1 MTMGPVSEALADKV
15 PAQLAALMRS
25 DLHQLRVQWRKLMR
39 SEAPAHLTRALLL
52 RILAY
57 KVQEL
62 AYGGL
67 DRESVRYLDK
77 IAERLQA
84 GDPNPVPPVSD
95 PRRGRLRPG
104 TLLERE
110 HGGILHRVSVI
121 DEGFSW
127 RGKTYQ
133 SLSEVARAITGTNW
147 NGPRF
152 FGLRDKGDRARD
164 RGAAPGRGGRDPAG
178 SQISIDAE
186 FGR

>member
-1 MTMGPVSEALADKV
+1 MTATRFPDAPADNVS
-15 PAQLAALMRS
+15 AQLAALTSS

-39 SEAPAHLTRALLL
+39 SEAPAHLTRSLLL

-67 DRESVRYLDK
+67 DRESVRYLDR
-77 IAERLQA
+77 IAERLAA
-84 GDPNPVPPVSD
+84 GDTNPVPPVPD

-110 HGGILHRVSVI
+110 HGGTLHRVSVI
-121 DEGFSW
+121 EEGFSW
-127 RGKTYQ
+127 QGRTYQ

-152 FGLRDKGDRARD
+152 FGLRDRDSSCHKGPRRL
-164 RGAAPGRGGRDPAG
+164 RLAADGGRGSISAEAG
-178 SQISIDAE
+178 L
-186 FGR
+186 

>member
-1 MTMGPVSEALADKV
+1 MTATTHSDALGERVS
-15 PAQLAALMRS
+15 AQLAALTSS

-39 SEAPAHLTRALLL
+39 SQAPAHLTRSLLL

-57 KVQEL
+57 RVQEL

-67 DRESVRYLDK
+67 DRVSVRYLDK
-77 IAERLQA
+77 IAERLKA
-84 GDPNPVPPVSD
+84 GDRNPVPPVPD

-110 HGGILHRVSVI
+110 HGGTLHRVSVV
-121 DEGFSW
+121 EAGFTW
-127 RGKTYQ
+127 QGRTYQ

-152 FGLRDKGDRARD
+152 FGLRDKDASAREHRDPGRD
-164 RGAAPGRGGRDPAG
+164 RQVSDGGSSSVR
-178 SQISIDAE
+178 AE
-186 FGR
+186 ARR

>member
-1 MTMGPVSEALADKV
+1 MTATSHPDVLADNV
-15 PAQLAALMRS
+15 SARLVALTSS

-39 SEAPAHLTRALLL
+39 SEAPAHLTRSLLL

-77 IAERLQA
+77 IAERLEA
-84 GDPNPVPPVSD
+84 GDRNPVPPVPD

-110 HGGILHRVSVI
+110 HGGVLHRVSVV
-121 DEGFSW
+121 EAGFSW
-127 RGKTYQ
+127 QGRTFQ

-152 FGLRDKGDRARD
+152 FGLRDRESPAHKGPHSVRS
-164 RGAAPGRGGRDPAG
+164 AADGGRGSVSAEAG
-178 SQISIDAE
+178 L
-186 FGR
+186 

>member
-1 MTMGPVSEALADKV
+1 MTATLPPDALADKV
-15 PAQLAALMRS
+15 SAQLAVLTNS

-39 SEAPAHLTRALLL
+39 SQAPAHLTRSLLL

-57 KVQEL
+57 KVQEI

-67 DRESVRYLDK
+67 ERESVRYLDK

-84 GDPNPVPPVSD
+84 GDRNPVPPVPD

-110 HGGILHRVSVI
+110 HGGTLHRVSVV
-121 DEGFSW
+121 EAGFNW
-127 RGKTYQ
+127 QGRIYQ

-152 FGLRDKGDRARD
+152 FGLRDKDAPAREDKGPRRD
-164 RGAAPGRGGRDPAG
+164 RRADGGSSSVGAEPRR
-178 SQISIDAE
+178 
-186 FGR
+186 

>member
-1 MTMGPVSEALADKV
+1 MTATPPPDALAERV
-15 PAQLAALMRS
+15 SAQLAALTS
-25 DLHQLRVQWRKLMR
+25 CDLHQLRVKWRKLMR
-39 SEAPAHLTRALLL
+39 SEAPTHLTRGLLL

-77 IAERLQA
+77 IAERLAA
-84 GDPNPVPPVSD
+84 GDRNPVPPVPD

-104 TLLERE
+104 TLVERE
-110 HGGILHRVSVI
+110 HGGTLHRVSVI
-121 DEGFSW
+121 EAGFNW
-127 RGKTYQ
+127 QGRTYQ

-152 FGLRDKGDRARD
+152 FGLRDKDAPAREHKDPRRERRASD
-164 RGAAPGRGGRDPAG
+164 GGSG
-178 SQISIDAE
+178 SASAE
-186 FGR
+186 VRR

>member
-1 MTMGPVSEALADKV
+1 MTAAPHSDALTEKVS
-15 PAQLAALMRS
+15 AQLTALTNS

-39 SEAPAHLTRALLL
+39 SEAPPHLTRGLLL

-67 DRESVRYLDK
+67 DRESVRYLDR
-77 IAERLQA
+77 IAERLAA
-84 GDPNPVPPVSD
+84 GDRNPVPPVPD

-110 HGGILHRVSVI
+110 HGGVLHRVLVL
-121 DEGFSW
+121 EAGFSW
-127 RGKTYQ
+127 QGRAFQ

-152 FGLRDKGDRARD
+152 FGLRDKD
-164 RGAAPGRGGRDPAG
+164 APTRERTVAPANSGRGSAG
-178 SQISIDAE
+178 CRLAIGTRA
-186 FGR
+186 G

>member
-1 MTMGPVSEALADKV
+1 MTATLPPDRLADKV
-15 PAQLAALMRS
+15 SAHLAVLTSS

-77 IAERLQA
+77 IAERLEA
-84 GDPNPVPPVSD
+84 GDRNPVPPVPD

-110 HGGILHRVSVI
+110 HGGTLHRVSVI
-121 DEGFSW
+121 EEGFSW
-127 RGKTYQ
+127 QGRTYQ

-152 FGLRDKGDRARD
+152 FGLREKDAQAREHT
-164 RGAAPGRGGRDPAG
+164 AAPRREKHEAAG
-178 SQISIDAE
+178 VSIDA
-186 FGR
+186 GAGG

>member
-1 MTMGPVSEALADKV
+1 MTAAPHYEALTRKV
-15 PAQLAALMRS
+15 SAQLTALTNS

-39 SEAPAHLTRALLL
+39 SEAPPHLTRGLLL

-57 KVQEL
+57 RVQEL

-67 DRESVRYLDK
+67 DRESVRYLDR
-77 IAERLQA
+77 IAERLAA
-84 GDPNPVPPVSD
+84 GERNPVPPVPD

-110 HGGILHRVSVI
+110 HGGVLHRVSVI
-121 DEGFSW
+121 EDGYNWQGRTF
-127 RGKTYQ
+127 Q

-152 FGLRDKGDRARD
+152 FGLRDKH
-164 RGAAPGRGGRDPAG
+164 APTRERTVSPASSGRGSAG
-178 SQISIDAE
+178 SRLAITAE
-186 FGR
+186 AGR

>member
-1 MTMGPVSEALADKV
+1 MTATPQSDALAERV
-15 PAQLAALMRS
+15 SAQLAALTSS

-39 SEAPAHLTRALLL
+39 SQAPGHLTRSLLL

-67 DRESVRYLDK
+67 DRESVSYLDK

-84 GDPNPVPPVSD
+84 GDRNPVPPVPD

-104 TLLERE
+104 TQLERE
-110 HGGILHRVSVI
+110 HGGALHRVSVI
-121 DEGFSW
+121 EAGFSW
-127 RGKTYQ
+127 QGRTYR

-152 FGLRDKGDRARD
+152 FGLRDKDAPTREHS
-164 RGAAPGRGGRDPAG
+164 AASRGGRLSDG
-178 SQISIDAE
+178 GGRGSIDVVVAP
-186 FGR
+186 

>member
-1 MTMGPVSEALADKV
+1 MTETQTPDVLSDKV
-15 PAQLAALMRS
+15 TARLAALTSS

-39 SEAPAHLTRALLL
+39 SEAPAHLTRSLLL

-77 IAERLQA
+77 IAERLEA
-84 GDPNPVPPVSD
+84 GDRNPVPPVPD

-104 TLLERE
+104 TMLERE
-110 HGGILHRVSVI
+110 HDGILQRVSVI

-127 RGKTYQ
+127 QGTTYQ

-152 FGLRDKGDRARD
+152 FGLRDKDSSAHNLRRVRSAAD
-164 RGAAPGRGGRDPAG
+164 SSPSSVGADGG
-178 SQISIDAE
+178 Q
-186 FGR
+186 

>member
-1 MTMGPVSEALADKV
+1 MTATRLPDTLPDNVS
-15 PAQLAALMRS
+15 AQLAALTSS

-39 SEAPAHLTRALLL
+39 NEAPAHLTRSLLL

-67 DRESVRYLDK
+67 DRESVRYLDR
-77 IAERLQA
+77 IAERLAA
-84 GDPNPVPPVSD
+84 GDPNPVPPVPD

-110 HGGILHRVSVI
+110 HGGTLHRVSVI
-121 DEGFSW
+121 EAGFSW
-127 RGKTYQ
+127 QGRTYQ

-152 FGLRDKGDRARD
+152 FGLRDKDSPARKGPRRVPSASDGDRGSV
-164 RGAAPGRGGRDPAG
+164 GAEAG
-178 SQISIDAE
+178 L
-186 FGR
+186 

>member
-1 MTMGPVSEALADKV
+1 MTATPQSPALTERVS
-15 PAQLAALMRS
+15 AQLDALSSS

-39 SEAPAHLTRALLL
+39 SQAPAHLTRSLLL
-52 RILAY
+52 CILAY

-84 GDPNPVPPVSD
+84 GDRNPVPPVPD

-110 HGGILHRVSVI
+110 HGGTLHRVSVI
-121 DEGFSW
+121 EAGFSW
-127 RGKTYQ
+127 KGTTYQ

-152 FGLRDKGDRARD
+152 FGLRDKDATGREHPGSRSERGVSKGGDSSI
-164 RGAAPGRGGRDPAG
+164 GAEIGR
-178 SQISIDAE
+178 
-186 FGR
+186 

>member
-1 MTMGPVSEALADKV
+1 MTTAPHSDPLAAKVS
-15 PAQLAALMRS
+15 AQLAALTSS

-39 SEAPAHLTRALLL
+39 SEAPAHLTRGLLL

-67 DRESVRYLDK
+67 DRESVRYLDR
-77 IAERLQA
+77 IAERLAA
-84 GDPNPVPPVSD
+84 GDRNPVPPVPD

-110 HGGILHRVSVI
+110 HGGALHRVSVI
-121 DEGFSW
+121 EAGFSW
-127 RGKTYQ
+127 QGQTYQ

-152 FGLRDKGDRARD
+152 FGLRDKDARARED
-164 RGAAPGRGGRDPAG
+164 KGSRRAPRASDGGGSSVGAEARR
-178 SQISIDAE
+178 
-186 FGR
+186 